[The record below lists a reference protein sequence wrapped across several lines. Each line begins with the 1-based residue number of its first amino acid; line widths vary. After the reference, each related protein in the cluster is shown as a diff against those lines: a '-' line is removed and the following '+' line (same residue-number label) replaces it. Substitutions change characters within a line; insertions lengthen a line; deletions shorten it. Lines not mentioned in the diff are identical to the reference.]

1 MSHHTDWGGQTN
13 DTPHQYDFYFHG
25 TGLEYFRIWIV
36 NLLLII
42 ITLGVYSPWAKVRR
56 LRYFYGNTEL
66 NGEVF
71 DFTANP
77 KRILLGRLIALGIYI
92 AISVAS
98 SFSPVLSV
106 LGGILLALMFPW
118 LLRSTLRF
126 RARNSQY
133 KNVRF
138 IFEGS
143 LLHAYLL
150 FGTMGL
156 FSGFMFYLLSSD
168 IDSVSANTNIIQSLL
183 FFMLFGLLSPV
194 AWFVFKRY
202 QFNNTYFG
210 TMNFQFNATL
220 WQVYKAMIMPILIGF
235 GFIIISVITMIIGG
249 TIGNESGL
257 GLAVLG
263 VIGIYLA
270 MLIIA
275 PLTQAYLYKVVWENT
290 TLDNNQFALNDF
302 SVFRFAFIQF
312 TNLLMI
318 GLTLGLFMPWA
329 VVRLQRYKTETLCL
343 LSNDDFDTLMTPQ
356 VAQVSGIGEEIADV
370 FDLDVS
376 W

>member
-1 MSHHTDWGGQTN
+1 MSHHTDWDGQTN

-168 IDSVSANTNIIQSLL
+168 IDSASANTNIIQSLL

-290 TLDNNQFALNDF
+290 TLDNSQFALNDF